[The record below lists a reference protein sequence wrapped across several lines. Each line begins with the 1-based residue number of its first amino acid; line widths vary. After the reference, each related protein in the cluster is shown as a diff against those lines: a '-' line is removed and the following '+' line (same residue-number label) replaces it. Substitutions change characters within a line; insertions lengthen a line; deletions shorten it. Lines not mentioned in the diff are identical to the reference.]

1 MLMMKTVRIILGI
14 GLLMALGACGVV
26 SLAYNN
32 APTAVAYVVDD
43 WVDLTREQRD
53 WLKPRVEK
61 LMAWHRASELPAYQK
76 LLSEAQDKVAKPVSL
91 EHVDAFYG
99 QGRQAIDRLAD
110 KAMPDMVAF
119 LQMLSPSQI
128 AFLEAKL
135 ADDNEKLAKEIKLG
149 LAERRAKRVERYVD
163 RFEGWFG
170 RLTPEQLAMLKA
182 TVEAMPFSEELRM
195 ADRKRWQ
202 TGMIGLLKNKAD
214 AATIERELRVLLL
227 APETRRAEEY
237 RVKWAVQQQIATRLT
252 AELLQTAT
260 PKQRQA
266 VQKKLAG
273 YANDVSS
280 LLNS

>member
-1 MLMMKTVRIILGI
+1 MKPVRIIVGI
-14 GLLMALGACGVV
+14 CLLMALAACGVV

-61 LMAWHRASELPAYQK
+61 LMVWHRERELPAYQK
-76 LLSEAQDKVAKPVSL
+76 LLTEAQDKVAKPVSL

-99 QGRQAIDRLAD
+99 ESRQAMERLAE

-119 LQMLSPSQI
+119 LQMLSPTQI
-128 AFLEAKL
+128 TFLEAKL
-135 ADDNEKLAKEIKLG
+135 AEDNDKLAKEIKLG

-163 RFEGWFG
+163 RFEAWFG
-170 RLTPEQLAMLKA
+170 RLTPEQLVALKT

-195 ADRKRWQ
+195 VDRKRWQ
-202 TGMIGLLKNKAD
+202 TGMMSLLKQKAD
-214 AATIERELRVLLL
+214 AQTLERELRVLLL
-227 APETRRAEEY
+227 TPETRRAEEY
-237 RVKWAVQQQIATRLT
+237 RVKWALQQQIVTRLT
-252 AELLQTAT
+252 AEFLQTAT

-266 VQKKLAG
+266 VKRKLAG
-273 YANDVSS
+273 YADDVSS
-280 LLNS
+280 LLKS